1 LELLLALCFHFVMK
15 SDSPDQP
22 ERLHWSVELP
32 WLLAF
37 FAIVFTV
44 VLRYDDGW
52 VNHET
57 SDRGRKV
64 SQNETLIELNTAS
77 MAELALLPD
86 IGPVL
91 AQRIIQQR
99 PFASVGDLQQ
109 VHGIGP
115 KLMEK
120 LTPRVRVQR
129 LIRR

>member
-1 LELLLALCFHFVMK
+1 MK

-22 ERLHWSVELP
+22 ERLHWSTELP

-44 VLRYDDGW
+44 VLRCDDGW
-52 VNHET
+52 VNHGT
-57 SDRGRKV
+57 SDKAWKA
-64 SQNETLIELNTAS
+64 SQNEALIELNTAS
-77 MAELALLPD
+77 VAELASLPD

-91 AQRIIQQR
+91 AQRIMQQR
-99 PFASVGDLQQ
+99 PFASVGDLKQ

-115 KLMEK
+115 RLMEK

-129 LIRR
+129 LIRQ